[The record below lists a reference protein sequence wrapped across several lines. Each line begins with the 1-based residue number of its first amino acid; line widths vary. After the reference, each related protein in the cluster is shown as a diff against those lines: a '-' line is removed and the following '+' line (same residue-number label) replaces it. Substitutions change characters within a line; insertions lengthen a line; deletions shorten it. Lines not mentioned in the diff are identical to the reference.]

1 MNSKKKGPVSNE
13 SWVMDYPLTLSYQ
26 IRWGCSILISA
37 LSGRISFYELASMAM
52 SLDLQ
57 ASLSRPN
64 VIRED
69 LLGPHLC
76 RPKAKALPS
85 SSSGS
90 ADIQGRSTQI
100 YHDTSDLVRKVSEM
114 GAASI
119 WVRDPIHPSKG
130 GQRLGISRLSGHAS
144 CTRQFTIIRKAPWW
158 GGQKGSDREMYFDGT
173 TRSPDG

>member
-1 MNSKKKGPVSNE
+1 
-13 SWVMDYPLTLSYQ
+13 MDYPLTLSYQ
-26 IRWGCSILISA
+26 IRRGCSILISA

-52 SLDLQ
+52 PLDLK

-119 WVRDPIHPSKG
+119 
-130 GQRLGISRLSGHAS
+130 
-144 CTRQFTIIRKAPWW
+144 
-158 GGQKGSDREMYFDGT
+158 
-173 TRSPDG
+173 

>member
-1 MNSKKKGPVSNE
+1 M
-13 SWVMDYPLTLSYQ
+13 
-26 IRWGCSILISA
+26 RSILIST

-52 SLDLQ
+52 SLDLL

-69 LLGPHLC
+69 LLGLHLF

-90 ADIQGRSTQI
+90 ADTQGRSTQI

-114 GAASI
+114 GAPSI
-119 WVRDPIHPSKG
+119 
-130 GQRLGISRLSGHAS
+130 
-144 CTRQFTIIRKAPWW
+144 
-158 GGQKGSDREMYFDGT
+158 
-173 TRSPDG
+173 